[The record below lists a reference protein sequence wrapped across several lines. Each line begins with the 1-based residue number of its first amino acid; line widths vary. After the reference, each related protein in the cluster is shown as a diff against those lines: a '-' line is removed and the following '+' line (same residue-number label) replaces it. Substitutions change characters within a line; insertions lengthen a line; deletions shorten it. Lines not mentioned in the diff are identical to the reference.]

1 MELKALHWNGLRDTL
16 VIENQYISSR
26 NVSENCLGIII
37 HGVPQGS
44 ILRPLLFLI
53 YVIDLFKAT
62 NPLIEVMF
70 ADDIDFFLFHKNI
83 DTIFASMNVEVENIW
98 TWFKS
103 NKFSVNVDK
112 TKRLL
117 FHPLSKE

>member
-1 MELKALHWNGLRDTL
+1 MELKALHWNGLRATL

-26 NVSENCLGIII
+26 NVSKNCLGII

-83 DTIFASMNVEVENIW
+83 DTIFASINVEVENIW

>member
-1 MELKALHWNGLRDTL
+1 MELKALHWNGLRATL

-26 NVSENCLGIII
+26 NVSKNSLGII

-98 TWFKS
+98 T
-103 NKFSVNVDK
+103 
-112 TKRLL
+112 
-117 FHPLSKE
+117 